1 MGDNMSEDIFLANRG
16 IRKDFFL
23 KLVRID
29 DKGEYKIHRL
39 VDRTGREAMF
49 YRCSGD
55 VSFEVNDCILIKA
68 TVAEHREYK
77 NVPFSYLNRVKI
89 LENKG
94 SVK

>member
-1 MGDNMSEDIFLANRG
+1 MSEDIFLAKKG
-16 IRKDFFL
+16 TRKDFFL

-39 VDRTGREAMF
+39 IDRTGKEAML

-55 VSFEVNDCILIKA
+55 VSFGVNDCILVKA

-77 NVPFSYLNRVKI
+77 NIPFSYLNRVKVI
-89 LENKG
+89 ENKG

>member
-1 MGDNMSEDIFLANRG
+1 MGDNMSEDLFLANKG
-16 IRKDFFL
+16 TRKDFFL

-55 VSFEVNDCILIKA
+55 VSFGVNDCILVKA

-77 NVPFSYLNRVKI
+77 NIPFSYLNRVKVI
-89 LENKG
+89 ENKG

>member
-1 MGDNMSEDIFLANRG
+1 MGGDMSEDLFLADKG
-16 IRKDFFL
+16 TRKDFFL

-55 VSFEVNDCILIKA
+55 VSFAVNDCILVKA

-77 NVPFSYLNRVKI
+77 NIPYSYLNRVKVI
-89 LENKG
+89 ENKG
-94 SVK
+94 SV

>member
-1 MGDNMSEDIFLANRG
+1 MGDNMSEELFLANKG
-16 IRKDFFL
+16 TRKDFFL

-55 VSFEVNDCILIKA
+55 VPFEINDCIVLKA

-77 NVPFSYLNRVKI
+77 NIPYSYLNRVKI
-89 LENKG
+89 IENKG